1 MELEEA
7 KLPAVKAPS
16 QNKEV
21 QSKFIENEEQP
32 KIYLSG
38 WRLHVLTAGMWIALF
53 LSTVETTI
61 VSTSLVSITNALSG
75 FDKRDWIVTSYLL
88 TYTVFRAFQGFGAS
102 GIYSMTLVIAP
113 TIIPPGQ
120 MPKYI
125 ALISTV
131 FALASVVG
139 PLMGGAITE
148 SGQWKWVF
156 LFNAPA
162 GFLAS
167 AVIIFTLPSTS
178 NPGSQLST
186 KETSQQKLSL
196 KNLRR
201 IDYIGVAL
209 LLAASILLVFAFES
223 AGIQYGWN
231 SITIIVTL
239 IFGFAIFFSFIIWE
253 MWLQKRQDHFSEPI
267 FPPQILK
274 SRITASMFAASF
286 FLGFPFTS
294 VVINIP
300 QRAQAVY
307 AFSSQHAGITLLPL
321 LLTSPLATVA
331 SGLLTSN
338 GKVPPVYL
346 VMAGAVT
353 QIIGMGLTCSLPT
366 DTLKFPSQQYGFE
379 AIMGIGFGLTL
390 STILTLAPLVA
401 DERDLPVTMGALTQ
415 IRVLSGTFGLAISA
429 TVLNDHVTSRLST
442 TLDPQELE
450 AISNSLGAIKSL
462 SPTQQSEVRVAFAE
476 GFNQQNI
483 VLAVFSAAALFSSLG
498 LWERRP
504 RKTERSKH

>member
-148 SGQWKWVF
+148 SGQWKW
-156 LFNAPA
+156 
-162 GFLAS
+162 
-167 AVIIFTLPSTS
+167 
-178 NPGSQLST
+178 
-186 KETSQQKLSL
+186 
-196 KNLRR
+196 
-201 IDYIGVAL
+201 
-209 LLAASILLVFAFES
+209 
-223 AGIQYGWN
+223 
-231 SITIIVTL
+231 
-239 IFGFAIFFSFIIWE
+239 
-253 MWLQKRQDHFSEPI
+253 KRQDHFSEPI

-366 DTLKFPSQQYGFE
+366 DILKFPSQQYGFE

-504 RKTERSKH
+504 LMIVIPELWKTRYTDLSRQ